1 MVNLISTTKYIIC
14 LLFTESNTAERNK
27 YNKEQTI

>member
-14 LLFTESNTAERNK
+14 LLFTESNTAECNK
-27 YNKEQTI
+27 YNKGQTI